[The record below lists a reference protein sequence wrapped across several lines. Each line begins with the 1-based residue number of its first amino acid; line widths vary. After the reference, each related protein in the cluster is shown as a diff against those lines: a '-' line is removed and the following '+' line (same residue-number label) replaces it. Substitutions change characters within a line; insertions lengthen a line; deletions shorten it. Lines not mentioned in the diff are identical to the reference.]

1 MIFPPFHQTQTQES
15 KQAAAACCCKANEQA
30 STLSRQSPPPTS
42 HGVPRLSHSQS
53 LCLLSTAPTPKKSRL
68 SISLPQST
76 RSLRIPKQAP
86 STPLPPPPRPLEL
99 ELPPASWVSL
109 SSSRPQRGQGR
120 HEDPRHE
127 ERTRLTQLTRA
138 TTTRTTGS
146 QAQGPQKSAAPP
158 DEALVDA
165 EDSANM
171 SQYMYTSFAPVP
183 PILSRIESTRPK
195 TATATLTNKSKQ
207 QQPHTAVGA
216 SAATTDTTTTTT
228 TTTTPASATTT
239 LSTTS
244 TKPPAAAHAAA
255 APPTPSSSSS
265 SFFSKANPADSSRIP
280 SRQPSS
286 NSSHFG
292 QQQQHHHHHPAT
304 RLKHIR
310 TSSSSSASRS
320 SHETSLTPTSTIL
333 STASPIDPRDLTSP
347 ASPKK
352 HKHHHS
358 LQETRAG
365 ADRTRIRVPARL
377 RKESGTLSSY
387 ARHPLVPPT
396 PSHIGLTPN
405 ELKHVAMLVDTD
417 TSGRHLT
424 AGKAGAIPFSRTDSL
439 SSAAPST
446 ASMSTRTMT
455 SSDPTT
461 NSFDASRP
469 YCLRNGRTYLS
480 DPSLAYPLPVDLS
493 EIHRQSLR
501 TLLLIQLFGSPICST
516 AFASKPPG
524 RVLEVAC
531 GSGFWSQSCHRYFAQ
546 RGHPDIHFTGMDI
559 GPMGQHAGD
568 VSRDMK
574 WRFMQHDIRNFP
586 WPFADGEF
594 DLVMVKD
601 LSLVVTSPH
610 ALQNAIEEY
619 HRILRPG
626 GTVEFWDSDHQIRML
641 RPHAAPQSGNTE
653 DTATVASLGA
663 YPISAKTP
671 LSAPLNNFLVE
682 YNSWVHRALESRNLS
697 PVPCTLIGP
706 MLIQES
712 EELTDI
718 QSKRLAIPLSEVRW
732 EREGVGGVV
741 TKDGKSFIN
750 SGKGK
755 GKDKPDEQKKTLTE
769 AQAAL
774 RRTALMTVV
783 QQIQSLE
790 PILREVSGKSQD
802 EWDGWL
808 GKMMNDLMREN
819 GTSWGECLEVG
830 AWWARKRER

>member
-1 MIFPPFHQTQTQES
+1 MS
-15 KQAAAACCCKANEQA
+15 KDQGTRQVARLFGPSA
-30 STLSRQSPPPTS
+30 S
-42 HGVPRLSHSQS
+42 G
-53 LCLLSTAPTPKKSRL
+53 
-68 SISLPQST
+68 
-76 RSLRIPKQAP
+76 
-86 STPLPPPPRPLEL
+86 
-99 ELPPASWVSL
+99 SWML
-109 SSSRPQRGQGR
+109 N
-120 HEDPRHE
+120 
-127 ERTRLTQLTRA
+127 RA

-207 QQPHTAVGA
+207 QQQPHTAVGA

-228 TTTTPASATTT
+228 TTTTPASASTT

-286 NSSHFG
+286 NSSYFG
-292 QQQQHHHHHPAT
+292 QQQQQQHHHHHHPAT

-320 SHETSLTPTSTIL
+320 SHETSLTPTSTTL

>member
-1 MIFPPFHQTQTQES
+1 
-15 KQAAAACCCKANEQA
+15 
-30 STLSRQSPPPTS
+30 
-42 HGVPRLSHSQS
+42 
-53 LCLLSTAPTPKKSRL
+53 
-68 SISLPQST
+68 
-76 RSLRIPKQAP
+76 
-86 STPLPPPPRPLEL
+86 
-99 ELPPASWVSL
+99 
-109 SSSRPQRGQGR
+109 
-120 HEDPRHE
+120 
-127 ERTRLTQLTRA
+127 
-138 TTTRTTGS
+138 
-146 QAQGPQKSAAPP
+146 
-158 DEALVDA
+158 
-165 EDSANM
+165 M

-244 TKPPAAAHAAA
+244 TKPPAAAHAAV

-292 QQQQHHHHHPAT
+292 QQQQQQQHHHHHHPAT

>member
-1 MIFPPFHQTQTQES
+1 
-15 KQAAAACCCKANEQA
+15 
-30 STLSRQSPPPTS
+30 
-42 HGVPRLSHSQS
+42 
-53 LCLLSTAPTPKKSRL
+53 
-68 SISLPQST
+68 
-76 RSLRIPKQAP
+76 
-86 STPLPPPPRPLEL
+86 
-99 ELPPASWVSL
+99 
-109 SSSRPQRGQGR
+109 
-120 HEDPRHE
+120 
-127 ERTRLTQLTRA
+127 
-138 TTTRTTGS
+138 
-146 QAQGPQKSAAPP
+146 
-158 DEALVDA
+158 
-165 EDSANM
+165 M
-171 SQYMYTSFAPVP
+171 SQYMYTSIAPLP
-183 PILSRIESTRPK
+183 PVFSRIESSRPK
-195 TATATLTNKSKQ
+195 TAASSSPSSSSPSTTPITTAATSAADNSK
-207 QQPHTAVGA
+207 PVTESTASPTSI
-216 SAATTDTTTTTT
+216 SAAT
-228 TTTTPASATTT
+228 
-239 LSTTS
+239 
-244 TKPPAAAHAAA
+244 
-255 APPTPSSSSS
+255 PPTPSSSTFPSIAKPTGSSHPPSS
-265 SFFSKANPADSSRIP
+265 SLQRLNYRNFSQRHP
-280 SRQPSS
+280 S
-286 NSSHFG
+286 
-292 QQQQHHHHHPAT
+292 A
-304 RLKHIR
+304 RLPHIR

-320 SHETSLTPTSTIL
+320 SNETSTSPTESRT
-333 STASPIDPRDLTSP
+333 P
-347 ASPKK
+347 ASPTSPKRLK

-358 LQETRAG
+358 LQEAHSGATDRPPRTRA
-365 ADRTRIRVPARL
+365 APRL
-377 RKESGTLSSY
+377 RKESGSLGSY
-387 ARHPLVPPT
+387 ARLAFQPPSS
-396 PSHIGLTPN
+396 PRIGLTAN

-417 TSGRHLT
+417 SSGRHL
-424 AGKAGAIPFSRTDSL
+424 AAPKVSGLPFSRTDSL

-446 ASMSTRTMT
+446 TSLSARTMT

-461 NSFDASRP
+461 SSFDPSRP
-469 YCLRNGRTYLS
+469 YALRNGRTYLS
-480 DPSLAYPLPVDLS
+480 DSSLAYPLPVDLQ

-501 TLLLIQLFGSPICST
+501 TLLLIQVFGSPICSNS
-516 AFASKPPG
+516 FADSPPG

-546 RGHPDIHFTGMDI
+546 RGHSDIEFTGMDI
-559 GPMGQHAGD
+559 APMGANAGD
-568 VSRDMK
+568 VSREMK
-574 WRFMQHDIRNFP
+574 WNFVQHDMRNFP

-610 ALQNAIEEY
+610 SLQAAIEEY

-641 RPHAAPQSGNTE
+641 RPHAAPQSSDTE
-653 DTATVASLGA
+653 EMATVASLGA
-663 YPISAKTP
+663 YPISGKTP

-682 YNSWVHRALESRNLS
+682 YNSWVHRALEARNLS

-718 QSKRLAIPLSEVRW
+718 QNKRLAIPLSEVRW

-755 GKDKPDEQKKTLTE
+755 GKDRDKPDEHKKTLTE

-774 RRTALMTVV
+774 RRTAMMTVV

-802 EWDGWL
+802 EWDGWM

>member
-1 MIFPPFHQTQTQES
+1 
-15 KQAAAACCCKANEQA
+15 
-30 STLSRQSPPPTS
+30 
-42 HGVPRLSHSQS
+42 
-53 LCLLSTAPTPKKSRL
+53 
-68 SISLPQST
+68 
-76 RSLRIPKQAP
+76 
-86 STPLPPPPRPLEL
+86 
-99 ELPPASWVSL
+99 
-109 SSSRPQRGQGR
+109 
-120 HEDPRHE
+120 
-127 ERTRLTQLTRA
+127 
-138 TTTRTTGS
+138 
-146 QAQGPQKSAAPP
+146 
-158 DEALVDA
+158 
-165 EDSANM
+165 M
-171 SQYMYTSFAPVP
+171 SQYMYTSIAPLP
-183 PILSRIESTRPK
+183 PVFSRIESSRPK
-195 TATATLTNKSKQ
+195 TATSSSSSSTAAANNKTATASVTS
-207 QQPHTAVGA
+207 PTSSA
-216 SAATTDTTTTTT
+216 SAAT
-228 TTTTPASATTT
+228 
-239 LSTTS
+239 
-244 TKPPAAAHAAA
+244 
-255 APPTPSSSSS
+255 PPTPSSSSFFS
-265 SFFSKANPADSSRIP
+265 SSKANSADSSRLP
-280 SRQPSS
+280 SQQR
-286 NSSHFG
+286 SSHRNFS
-292 QQQQHHHHHPAT
+292 QHHPST
-304 RLKHIR
+304 RLQHIR

-320 SHETSLTPTSTIL
+320 SHESSTTPTSTTL
-333 STASPIDPRDLTSP
+333 SIPQAASPTDPRTP
-347 ASPKK
+347 ASPTSPKRLK

-358 LQETRAG
+358 LQETRVG
-365 ADRTRIRVPARL
+365 AEHPPRTRAPPRL
-377 RKESGTLSSY
+377 RKESGSLSSY
-387 ARHPLVPPT
+387 ARLALQPPSS
-396 PSHIGLTPN
+396 PRIGLTPN

-424 AGKAGAIPFSRTDSL
+424 APKASGIPFSRTDSL

-446 ASMSTRTMT
+446 TSLSARTMT

-461 NSFDASRP
+461 SFDASRP
-469 YCLRNGRTYLS
+469 YALRNGRTYLS
-480 DPSLAYPLPVDLS
+480 DPSLAYPLPVDLQ

-501 TLLLIQLFGSPICST
+501 TLLLIQVFGSPICSNS
-516 AFASKPPG
+516 FANRPPG

-546 RGHPDIHFTGMDI
+546 RGHSDIQFTGMDI
-559 GPMGQHAGD
+559 APMGANAGD

-574 WRFMQHDIRNFP
+574 WSFVQHDIRNFP

-610 ALQNAIEEY
+610 SLQASIEEY
-619 HRILRPG
+619 HRVLRPG

-641 RPHAAPQSGNTE
+641 RPHAAPQSDNTE

-682 YNSWVHRALESRNLS
+682 YNSWVHRALEARNLS

-718 QSKRLAIPLSEVRW
+718 QNKRLAIPLSEVRW

-755 GKDKPDEQKKTLTE
+755 AKDKPDEQKKTLTE
-769 AQAAL
+769 AQSAL
-774 RRTALMTVV
+774 RRTAMTTVV

-802 EWDGWL
+802 EWDGWM

-830 AWWARKRER
+830 AWWARKKER

>member
-1 MIFPPFHQTQTQES
+1 
-15 KQAAAACCCKANEQA
+15 
-30 STLSRQSPPPTS
+30 
-42 HGVPRLSHSQS
+42 
-53 LCLLSTAPTPKKSRL
+53 
-68 SISLPQST
+68 
-76 RSLRIPKQAP
+76 
-86 STPLPPPPRPLEL
+86 
-99 ELPPASWVSL
+99 
-109 SSSRPQRGQGR
+109 
-120 HEDPRHE
+120 
-127 ERTRLTQLTRA
+127 
-138 TTTRTTGS
+138 
-146 QAQGPQKSAAPP
+146 
-158 DEALVDA
+158 
-165 EDSANM
+165 
-171 SQYMYTSFAPVP
+171 
-183 PILSRIESTRPK
+183 
-195 TATATLTNKSKQ
+195 
-207 QQPHTAVGA
+207 
-216 SAATTDTTTTTT
+216 
-228 TTTTPASATTT
+228 
-239 LSTTS
+239 
-244 TKPPAAAHAAA
+244 
-255 APPTPSSSSS
+255 
-265 SFFSKANPADSSRIP
+265 
-280 SRQPSS
+280 
-286 NSSHFG
+286 
-292 QQQQHHHHHPAT
+292 
-304 RLKHIR
+304 
-310 TSSSSSASRS
+310 
-320 SHETSLTPTSTIL
+320 
-333 STASPIDPRDLTSP
+333 
-347 ASPKK
+347 
-352 HKHHHS
+352 
-358 LQETRAG
+358 
-365 ADRTRIRVPARL
+365 
-377 RKESGTLSSY
+377 
-387 ARHPLVPPT
+387 
-396 PSHIGLTPN
+396 
-405 ELKHVAMLVDTD
+405 
-417 TSGRHLT
+417 
-424 AGKAGAIPFSRTDSL
+424 
-439 SSAAPST
+439 
-446 ASMSTRTMT
+446 
-455 SSDPTT
+455 
-461 NSFDASRP
+461 
-469 YCLRNGRTYLS
+469 
-480 DPSLAYPLPVDLS
+480 
-493 EIHRQSLR
+493 
-501 TLLLIQLFGSPICST
+501 
-516 AFASKPPG
+516 
-524 RVLEVAC
+524 
-531 GSGFWSQSCHRYFAQ
+531 
-546 RGHPDIHFTGMDI
+546 
-559 GPMGQHAGD
+559 MGQNAGD